1 MKKTQKKSLK
11 DFAKKSTPI
20 KNLKKIKGGTD
31 GDGDIVIDGTAQIVT
46 EDIMM

>member
-1 MKKTQKKSLK
+1 MKKTKKKSLK

-31 GDGDIVIDGTAQIVT
+31 AAVNGNLQIVT
-46 EDIMM
+46 EDVMF